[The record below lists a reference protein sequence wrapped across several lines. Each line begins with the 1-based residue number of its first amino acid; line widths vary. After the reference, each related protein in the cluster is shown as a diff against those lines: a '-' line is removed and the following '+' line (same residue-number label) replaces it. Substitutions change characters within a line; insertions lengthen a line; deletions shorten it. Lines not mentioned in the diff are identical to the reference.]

1 MYKKI
6 SLLLLLF
13 YFCNACA
20 EKDNEYIWK
29 TKEVNVSAYNSVHWQ
44 TDNEPSVAA
53 WGDTLL
59 PGMKVIA
66 VSKDLLNLG
75 LDRGTQVKIKGLDGI
90 YVVMDKMNSRWKNKI
105 DVYMGTDVE
114 KARDWG
120 KKKIKIE
127 YRVKREAD
135 IKEE

>member
-1 MYKKI
+1 M
-6 SLLLLLF
+6 LF

>member
-1 MYKKI
+1 MCKKI
-6 SLLLLLF
+6 TLLLLLF

-75 LDRGTQVKIKGLDGI
+75 LGQGTQVKIKGLDGI

-120 KKKIKIE
+120 KKKLKIE
-127 YRVKREAD
+127 YRVKREAN